1 MDDLYTGRFHSKIGL
16 NIALLIFPL
25 SIIFMYAQRFISM
38 PLSTRIIVVKLI
50 LLTLPNM
57 LGIAAI
63 AFGFK
68 GYKED
73 DTIFGMFVLILSSI
87 SMIIMLWFAFWVL
100 NDLSFLYR
108 YGFLTP
114 K

>member
-1 MDDLYTGRFHSKIGL
+1 MDEYLGRYYTKIGL

-25 SIIFMYAQRFISM
+25 SIAFMYAQRFISM

-50 LLTLPNM
+50 LLTVPNI
-57 LGIAAI
+57 LGIVAI

-73 DTIFGMFVLILSSI
+73 GTRFGMFVLILSLI
-87 SMIIMLWFAFWVL
+87 SMLIMLWFAFWVL
-100 NDLSFLYR
+100 NDLSFIYR

>member
-1 MDDLYTGRFHSKIGL
+1 MDEYLGRFYNKIGL
-16 NIALLIFPL
+16 NIALIIFPL
-25 SIIFMYAQRFISM
+25 SIIFMYAQKFASM
-38 PLSTRIIVVKLI
+38 PLSTRVIVIKLI
-50 LLTLPNM
+50 LLTLPNI

-68 GYKED
+68 GYKEN
-73 DTIFGMFVLILSSI
+73 DTRFGMFVLMLSLI
-87 SMIIMLWFAFWVL
+87 SMMIMLWFAFWVL